1 MQNIFDIHDYDE
13 GFLERF
19 CSQTIPIYDLWS
31 IRPLQNEQKELIT
44 GNSSEVDKF
53 RNFIIDH
60 SNQDFPH
67 PLVIV
72 IGNSERSNSERMSNT
87 SKKYFK
93 LKFEKFKG
101 TDLGTPLTLSGAT
114 PEPYPIPQAQ
124 PFAFN
129 GIRPNPTNPLQG
141 FSLGDIHGI
150 IDRNVADATRSIKA
164 EYEEQL
170 ARREAENIKRLAE
183 LETRMEMYKLD
194 MRAREVDS
202 REQELRRELEELERK
217 KLEGLG
223 TVKDYTKTIAGGLFE
238 LGKSAFGIEDKEL
251 KKEDKTKTESKSNL
265 GSTSID
271 DDDDGFTEIKNE
283 EHNIKDEKSNLD
295 IVLQGINNLNNEQRI
310 TLLEAL
316 IPEPATKQTESVNT
330 DNTEVSGQEEA
341 TSNNQNNMQS
351 NTLSNKQDNKP
362 SNKQSN
368 HQESKENEDL

>member
-13 GFLERF
+13 SFLDRF

-31 IRPLQNEQKELIT
+31 IRPLQNDQKEIIT
-44 GNSSEVDKF
+44 GGSGDVDKF

-72 IGNSERSNSERMSNT
+72 IGNAEKTNSGRMSNT

-101 TDLGTPLTLSGAT
+101 NDLGTPLTLSGT
-114 PEPYPIPQAQ
+114 PEPYPTNQTP

-129 GIRPNPTNPLQG
+129 GVNPNPMNPLQG

-164 EYEEQL
+164 EYEEQA

-183 LETRMEMYKLD
+183 LETRMEMYKLE
-194 MRAREVDS
+194 MRAKEVES

-217 KLEGLG
+217 KAEGLG

-238 LGKSAFGIEDKEL
+238 LGKSAFGLDEHSSDSIKDKEEPL
-251 KKEDKTKTESKSNL
+251 KNEKIVSNSLGDAIADDGFKEVSPKTESKS
-265 GSTSID
+265 D
-271 DDDDGFTEIKNE
+271 
-283 EHNIKDEKSNLD
+283 SNLD
-295 IVLQGINNLNNEQRI
+295 VVLQGIANLDDEQKMALLDALLPAENDEKATNKTEAKSIGKTDIVEFDDKENNNQTTNETQ
-310 TLLEAL
+310 
-316 IPEPATKQTESVNT
+316 T
-330 DNTEVSGQEEA
+330 DNIQKTE
-341 TSNNQNNMQS
+341 
-351 NTLSNKQDNKP
+351 K
-362 SNKQSN
+362 
-368 HQESKENEDL
+368 NEDV

>member
-13 GFLERF
+13 SFLDRF

-31 IRPLQNEQKELIT
+31 IRPLQNDQKEIIT
-44 GNSSEVDKF
+44 GGSNDVDKF

-60 SNQDFPH
+60 ANQDFPH

-72 IGNSERSNSERMSNT
+72 IGNAEKTNSGRMSNT

-101 TDLGTPLTLSGAT
+101 NDLGTPLTLSGT
-114 PEPYPIPQAQ
+114 PEPYPTNQTP

-129 GIRPNPTNPLQG
+129 GVNPNPMNPLQG

-164 EYEEQL
+164 EYEEQA

-183 LETRMEMYKLD
+183 LETRMEMYKLE
-194 MRAREVDS
+194 MRAKEVES

-217 KLEGLG
+217 KAEGLG

-238 LGKSAFGIEDKEL
+238 LGKSAFGIDDSEVKV
-251 KKEDKTKTESKSNL
+251 KSKVENENKSDL
-265 GSTSID
+265 GTTSLVD
-271 DDDDGFTEIKNE
+271 DDDNGFSEIKNDE
-283 EHNIKDEKSNLD
+283 LKIKDEKSNLD
-295 IVLQGINNLNNEQRI
+295 VVLQGIANLDDEQKMALLDALLPEEKDSPQISHIDVDEKEKLANE
-310 TLLEAL
+310 
-316 IPEPATKQTESVNT
+316 KQQISAGDIEKET
-330 DNTEVSGQEEA
+330 Q
-341 TSNNQNNMQS
+341 SNNI
-351 NTLSNKQDNKP
+351 NK
-362 SNKQSN
+362 
-368 HQESKENEDL
+368 SKKDEDL

>member
-13 GFLERF
+13 SFLDRF

-31 IRPLQNEQKELIT
+31 IRPLQNDQKEIIT
-44 GNSSEVDKF
+44 GGSGDVDKF

-72 IGNSERSNSERMSNT
+72 IGNAEKTNSGRMSNT

-101 TDLGTPLTLSGAT
+101 NDLGTPLTLSGT
-114 PEPYPIPQAQ
+114 PEPYPTNQSP

-129 GIRPNPTNPLQG
+129 GVNPNPMNPLQG

-164 EYEEQL
+164 EYEEQA

-183 LETRMEMYKLD
+183 LETRMEMYKLE
-194 MRAREVDS
+194 MRAKEVES

-217 KLEGLG
+217 KAEGLG

-238 LGKSAFGIEDKEL
+238 LGKSAFGIDDIK
-251 KKEDKTKTESKSNL
+251 DKTELDNNVKPENKSNL
-265 GSTSID
+265 GTTSIVD
-271 DDDDGFTEIKNE
+271 DDNDGFEEVSTKKATEFEQEN
-283 EHNIKDEKSNLD
+283 NLNV
-295 IVLQGINNLNNEQRI
+295 VLQGIANLDDEQKMA
-310 TLLEAL
+310 LLDAL
-316 IPEPATKQTESVNT
+316 LPAENDEKATNKTESESIDKTDIVEFDDKENNNQTTNETQT
-330 DNTEVSGQEEA
+330 DNIQKTE
-341 TSNNQNNMQS
+341 
-351 NTLSNKQDNKP
+351 K
-362 SNKQSN
+362 
-368 HQESKENEDL
+368 NEDV